1 MANRVVCNNAVTR
14 GFVLCPECARSF
26 RSGEVP
32 MDTIRFIDQLA
43 EEIVCDTELPAC
55 SFCDRNCAGQVSG
68 LVCRGGVKD
77 WLMSRAKRYFTPDP

>member
-1 MANRVVCNNAVTR
+1 MANCVVCNNSVTR

-55 SFCDRNCAGQVSG
+55 SRPRKILCNRRG
-68 LVCRGGVKD
+68 LTV
-77 WLMSRAKRYFTPDP
+77 